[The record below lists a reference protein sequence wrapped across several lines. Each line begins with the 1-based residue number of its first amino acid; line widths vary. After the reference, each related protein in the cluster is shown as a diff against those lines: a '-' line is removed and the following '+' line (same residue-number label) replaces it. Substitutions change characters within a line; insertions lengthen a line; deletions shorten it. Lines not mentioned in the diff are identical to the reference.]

1 MCCSQ
6 TGRTLSWGKRATRT
20 TEAAALLASL
30 VTLLGLMACTKH
42 AALGPVGS
50 SSISAPVHANGDV
63 LTFSF
68 DSLDDRPVNSSTLRG
83 KPAVLAFVASDDLV
97 SQAQVGFLASMAKND
112 GDRVA
117 YVLVAVEAPD
127 RRELVQGFRSF
138 FESKFGVSFRTG
150 MADTDLLAGRGPFG
164 DVRRLTVIV
173 LDAGGRV
180 VWQKT
185 GLAKP
190 PEIRA
195 VLPGH

>member
-1 MCCSQ
+1 M
-6 TGRTLSWGKRATRT
+6 LSWGKRATRT
-20 TEAAALLASL
+20 TEVLALLASL
-30 VTLLGLMACTKH
+30 GTLLGLTACTKH
-42 AALGPVGS
+42 AALGAVGS
-50 SSISAPVHANGDV
+50 SISTPVHANGDV
-63 LTFSF
+63 LAFSF
-68 DSLDDRPVNSSTLRG
+68 DSLDDRPVNSNALRG

-127 RRELVQGFRSF
+127 RRELVLGFRSF

-150 MADTDLLAGRGPFG
+150 MADKDLLAGLGPFG

-173 LDAGGRV
+173 LDAGGKV

-190 PEIRA
+190 QEIRA
-195 VLPGH
+195 VLPEH